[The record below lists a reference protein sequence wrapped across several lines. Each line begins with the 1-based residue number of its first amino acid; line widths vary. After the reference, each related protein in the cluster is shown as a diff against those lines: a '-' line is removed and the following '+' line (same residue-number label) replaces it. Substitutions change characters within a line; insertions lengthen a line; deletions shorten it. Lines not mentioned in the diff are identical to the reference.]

1 MNEEKNVNL
10 TGQKLPVI
18 KTENLG
24 KAYLLPD
31 QQLLPV
37 LTGIDFELKAGEL
50 VAIMGVSGVGKTTFL
65 NILGGLDRPTEG
77 RVYFEGQDL
86 LAKSEA
92 EMAELRN
99 KKIGFVFQF
108 IYLLPEFT
116 AAENVAIPLII
127 AGLDKNQALGQARK
141 ALQEVGMDHRQ
152 DFRPAQLSGGEQQR
166 IAVARAL
173 INEPKLLL
181 ADEPTGNLDWKT
193 GETIIKLIANC
204 TGGRVCLRLLLLI
217 MKKLPV
223 LSEILSDGKRSVKFL
238 KVKKVNYTMDLC
250 GFFRQEND

>member
-18 KTENLG
+18 KTERLG

-37 LTGIDFELKAGEL
+37 LNGIDFELKAGEL
-50 VAIMGVSGVGKTTFL
+50 VAIMGISGVGKTTFL

-92 EMAELRN
+92 ERAELRN

-116 AAENVAIPLII
+116 AAENIAIPLII
-127 AGLDKNQALGQARK
+127 AGLDKNQALGRARQ
-141 ALQEVGMDHRQ
+141 ALQEVGMDHRH

-193 GETIIKLIANC
+193 GETIIKLIAELHRRKGLSSIIVTHNEKIARFC
-204 TGGRVCLRLLLLI
+204 QKSYLMESGQL
-217 MKKLPV
+217 KLF
-223 LSEILSDGKRSVKFL
+223 EGEE
-238 KVKKVNYTMDLC
+238 
-250 GFFRQEND
+250 G